1 MGGVNTTIQ
10 AGKISLR
17 IKLFKIF
24 TEKGIIINC
33 YRKANSKNGAPVAK
47 ILKHFSILYW
57 KIVNFEIMR
66 LDISQEKETSIFVR
80 FEMEQFKF
88 SPIYNF

>member
-1 MGGVNTTIQ
+1 MRQFPNCVGGVNTTIQ

-33 YRKANSKNGAPVAK
+33 YRKANSKNGAPVGK

-57 KIVNFEIMR
+57 KIVNFEIKGKR
-66 LDISQEKETSIFVR
+66 DL
-80 FEMEQFKF
+80 
-88 SPIYNF
+88 NFRKV